1 MRIKAVG
8 ALMEAAQIDFRQ
20 AAHILSKLEEQGLA
34 IYKKKTHRK
43 GRATI
48 HKPS

>member
-1 MRIKAVG
+1 MQIKAVG
-8 ALMEAAQIDFRQ
+8 ALMKAGNFTFKE
-20 AAHILSKLEEQGLA
+20 AAHILSKLEEQGLT
-34 IYKKKTHRK
+34 IYKKKSHRK